1 MTSAVE
7 HIPTDM
13 TVTAD
18 ASLTLAALQAELAKG
33 GQWLP
38 IDPPSPGSL
47 TIANLLAHNL
57 SGPRRLSY
65 GTIRDYAIGLR
76 VRLADGRTIKTGG
89 KVVKNVAG
97 YDLQKLFIGAG
108 HTLGM
113 IVEATFKLRPLPEA
127 EQFVRQP
134 CATLADA
141 GAVIAAVLDSP
152 LTPTVLDLHSPSSGD
167 TNSSLLILGFD
178 GSREEVEWQLSKARE
193 LGFLEQASLEYE
205 KNFWATPDSIRK
217 ISVLPSRLIETIA
230 QSGGGSFVARAGNGI
245 LYCPGAPQHAE
256 NNLPVHLW
264 QRAREAFD
272 PNNILAALP
281 S

>member
-1 MTSAVE
+1 MSDVIE

-13 TVTAD
+13 TVTAN
-18 ASLTLAALQAELAKG
+18 ASLTLSALQTELAKG

-38 IDPPSPGSL
+38 IDPPSPGSM

-57 SGPRRLSY
+57 SGPRRFGY

-108 HTLGM
+108 NTLGT

-127 EQFVRQP
+127 EQFVRKP
-134 CATLADA
+134 CAALAEA
-141 GAVIAAVLDSP
+141 GAVITAVLDSP
-152 LTPTVLDLHSPSSGD
+152 LTPVVLDLHNVN
-167 TNSSLLILGFD
+167 TNSSFLVLGFA
-178 GSREEVEWQLSKARE
+178 GSREEVEWQLAGARE
-193 LGFLEQASLEYE
+193 LGFLDTASLDYE
-205 KNFWATPDSIRK
+205 AGFWATQPDSIRK
-217 ISVLPSRLIETIA
+217 ISVLPSRLIETIS
-230 QSGGGSFVARAGNGI
+230 QSGGGRFVARAGNGI
-245 LYCPGAPQHAE
+245 LYSHGAPQPPD
-256 NNLPVHLW
+256 NTLPVHLW
-264 QRAREAFD
+264 QRAREAFA
-272 PNNILAALP
+272 PLP